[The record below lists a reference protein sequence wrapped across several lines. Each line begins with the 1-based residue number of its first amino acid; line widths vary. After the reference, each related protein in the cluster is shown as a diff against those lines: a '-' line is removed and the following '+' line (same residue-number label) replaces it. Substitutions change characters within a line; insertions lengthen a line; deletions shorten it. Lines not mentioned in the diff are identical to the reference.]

1 MNSDEKMDKEGVEDT
16 QEPESFQEVAKK
28 KVEKKEEKKEE
39 KKVDEED
46 NIQSLIVTQSE
57 ITSDNEMEETSA
69 ATVE

>member
-1 MNSDEKMDKEGVEDT
+1 MDKESVEDT

-28 KVEKKEEKKEE
+28 KEEKKVE

-57 ITSDNEMEETSA
+57 TTSGSEVTGDNELEETSA
-69 ATVE
+69 ATVESD